1 MHLSNPFCHK
11 YKFGN
16 IRESSFPVIS
26 QACHLNSNLD
36 RRTQL
41 QDTQNPTRL
50 PKRDPHVFEQFHS
63 CQSADGNFMCWEH
76 GAARRKP
83 NVKLRSAEVTTNKS
97 LDVCHLEWVDPDFD
111 KKLGLPCGRRLL
123 SNCFQLTELF
133 YTALL
138 GRQKHK
144 FVSSRCKFTMSQHS
158 RSCWY
163 KCFFG
168 WENGHLPYYL
178 RLNQATLGPVPSTAQ
193 GT

>member
-1 MHLSNPFCHK
+1 M
-11 YKFGN
+11 
-16 IRESSFPVIS
+16 
-26 QACHLNSNLD
+26 
-36 RRTQL
+36 
-41 QDTQNPTRL
+41 
-50 PKRDPHVFEQFHS
+50 FEHFHS

-138 GRQKHK
+138 GRQKTQVCVFK
-144 FVSSRCKFTMSQHS
+144 TQI
-158 RSCWY
+158 
-163 KCFFG
+163 
-168 WENGHLPYYL
+168 YYVP
-178 RLNQATLGPVPSTAQ
+178 TLKVLLAQMLLWMGAWASAILSTP
-193 GT
+193 

>member
-1 MHLSNPFCHK
+1 M
-11 YKFGN
+11 
-16 IRESSFPVIS
+16 
-26 QACHLNSNLD
+26 
-36 RRTQL
+36 
-41 QDTQNPTRL
+41 
-50 PKRDPHVFEQFHS
+50 FERFHS

-144 FVSSRCKFTMSQHS
+144 FVSSRCRFATSQHS
-158 RSCWY
+158 RSCWHR
-163 KCFFG
+163 CFFG

-178 RLNQATLGPVPSTAQ
+178 RLNQATLWPVPSTVQ